1 MEVEVKTFNG
11 YSREGDLFLNN
22 VSISF
27 QNSIALFGETARSQR
42 VVGKRAPFPQFSL
55 QA

>member
-27 QNSIALFGETARSQR
+27 QNSIALFGETGQDPK
-42 VVGKRAPFPQFSL
+42 GL
-55 QA
+55 